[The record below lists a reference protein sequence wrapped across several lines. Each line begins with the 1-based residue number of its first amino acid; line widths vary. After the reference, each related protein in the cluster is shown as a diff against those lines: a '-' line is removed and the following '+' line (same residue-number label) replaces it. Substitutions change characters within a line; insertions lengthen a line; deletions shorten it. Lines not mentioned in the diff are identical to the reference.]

1 MQKSLF
7 WRHVFALSVK
17 EGRQILRDKSA
28 ILLGVDLDRVIRFR
42 HLL

>member
-28 ILLGVDLDRVIRFR
+28 ILLGVLDRVIRFR